1 MQANELTRR
10 AFLGAAA
17 ALAAGTLL
25 PRRLQAIGPAGKL
38 DIVQLVYGGGNWH
51 PRPSAIRRLAWEI
64 HKRTAVDVVLE
75 PSHAK
80 PTTAGLGASPLA
92 YLGGDRAF
100 AEWDAAAVDALG
112 RFLKLGGTLIVDPA
126 YTEDGDRD
134 GFEKSV
140 DTLLGATLKDV
151 EPKPIHPGHVIFRT
165 FYELPRAVGRVEGPP
180 ELDGYR
186 LGSREAVIR
195 TRHDLGGA
203 WARDNLG
210 NWVHEVVPGG
220 ERQRENAFRLG
231 VNLVLY
237 ALCLDYKNE
246 QPHRRF
252 GSAAAAG
259 E

>member
-10 AFLGAAA
+10 AFLSAAGALAAA
-17 ALAAGTLL
+17 ALL
-25 PRRLQAIGPAGKL
+25 PRRALAVGPAGQV
-38 DIVQLVYGGGNWH
+38 DIVQLVYAGGNWQ
-51 PRPSAIRRLAWEI
+51 PRPTALRRLAWEV

-75 PSHAK
+75 PSQAK
-80 PTTAGLGASPLA
+80 PTTAALGASPLA
-92 YLGGDRAF
+92 YLSGDRPF
-100 AEWDAAAVDALG
+100 PEWDGAAVDALG

-126 YTEDGDRD
+126 FTPDGEREGFDESID
-134 GFEKSV
+134 G
-140 DTLLGATLKDV
+140 LLAAVLPER
-151 EPKPIHPGHVIFRT
+151 EPEPILPGHVIFRT
-165 FYELPRAVGRVEGPP
+165 FYELPRAVGREEGPP
-180 ELDGYR
+180 GLTGYELGAR
-186 LGSREAVIR
+186 AAVIR

-210 NWVHEVVPGG
+210 NWEHEVIPGG

-252 GSAAAAG
+252 GSEAQG
-259 E
+259 G

>member
-10 AFLGAAA
+10 AFLGTAA
-17 ALAAGTLL
+17 ALAATTLL
-25 PRRLQAIGPAGKL
+25 PRRLLAAGDAGRV
-38 DIVQLVYGGGNWH
+38 DIVQLVYAGGNWR
-51 PRPSAIRRLAWEI
+51 PRPSAVRRLAWEV

-80 PTTAGLGASPLA
+80 AVTSELAISPLA
-92 YLGGDRAF
+92 YLSGDRSF
-100 AEWDAAAVDALG
+100 AEWEAPAVDALS

-126 YTEDGDRD
+126 FTDDGDRD
-134 GFEKSV
+134 GFEESV
-140 DTLLGATLKDV
+140 DTLLAAVLSDT
-151 EPKPIHPGHVIFRT
+151 EPSPIEPGHVIFRT
-165 FYELPRAVGRVEGPP
+165 FYELPRAVGREEGPP
-180 ELDGYR
+180 GLTGYR
-186 LGSREAVIR
+186 IGSREAVIR
-195 TRHDLGGA
+195 TKHDLGGA

-210 NWVHEVVPGG
+210 NWEHEVAPGG

-252 GSAAAAG
+252 GAAG
-259 E
+259 DGE